1 MFQFKPDFEKT
12 QQRIEAFWHCELI
25 DRPVVQMG
33 INKPVMEQVPL
44 PPSHHLNA
52 RDRWMD
58 AQYQAELAL
67 ASLSNQEFLGDT
79 LPTTFPN
86 LGPDIFP
93 ALYGCELE
101 FGDYGTS
108 WSVPILHDWSEV
120 DKVRLNWESPYLKK
134 LHEMT
139 DALLEIGKDKFVVG
153 MTDWHP
159 GGDCLAALRDP
170 QNLAADMI
178 DHQDE
183 VKALL
188 DRVETDY
195 FQVYDQF
202 YHKLRAAGQ
211 PITSW
216 LTLMHDGRYYIPSND
231 FSIMVSKR
239 MFDEVFLPGIRRE
252 CQFLDRSI
260 YHLDGPGA
268 IRHLD
273 SLLAI
278 PELNAIQF
286 VPGSG
291 NEDFERWI
299 HLYQKIQKAGK
310 GIQVICSVH
319 EIGRVMETLD
329 PHGLFLTISGV
340 PDRQTGE
347 ALLKAFEHWTAE
359 KVKQREAG

>member
-1 MFQFKPDFEKT
+1 MFEFKPDYEKT
-12 QQRIEAFWHCELI
+12 RERIAAFWQRELI
-25 DRPVVQMG
+25 DRPVVQF
-33 INKPVMEQVPL
+33 IVEKPLEQRVSLPL
-44 PPSHHLNA
+44 SGHASA
-52 RDRWMD
+52 RARWMD
-58 AQYQAELAL
+58 AAYQAELAL
-67 ASLSNQEFLGDT
+67 ANVKNCEFLGDT
-79 LPTTFPN
+79 LPAVFPN
-86 LGPDIFP
+86 LGPDLF
-93 ALYGCELE
+93 AAMYGCELE

-108 WSVPILHDWSEV
+108 WSVPNLHDWKDV
-120 DKVRLNWESPYLKK
+120 DSIRFDWDSPYLKK

-139 DALLEIGKDKFVVG
+139 DALLDVGKGKFIVG

-159 GGDCLAALRDP
+159 GGDCVAAFRDP

-178 DHQDE
+178 EHLDE

-188 DRVETDY
+188 NRIEKDY
-195 FQVYDQF
+195 IQAYDVF

-252 CQFLDRSI
+252 CQFLERSI

-273 SLLAI
+273 SLLEI
-278 PELNAIQF
+278 SELNAIQF

-291 NEDFERWI
+291 NEGFERWI
-299 HLYQKIQKAGK
+299 GLYQKIQKAGK
-310 GIQVICSVH
+310 GIEVICDLS
-319 EIGRVMETLD
+319 EIERVTETLD
-329 PHGLFLTISGV
+329 PHGVFLYVGGV
-340 PDRQTGE
+340 PDR
-347 ALLKAFEHWTAE
+347 
-359 KVKQREAG
+359 EAGERLVKRLEKWAASYDH

>member
-1 MFQFKPDFEKT
+1 MFEFKPDFEET
-12 QQRIEAFWHCELI
+12 QKRIEAFWHCELI

-33 INKPVMEQVPL
+33 ISKPAEEQIPL
-44 PPSHHLNA
+44 PASHHPSPRL
-52 RDRWMD
+52 RWMD
-58 AQYQAELAL
+58 ALYQAELAL
-67 ASLSNQEFLGDT
+67 ANLSNQYFLGDT
-79 LPTTFPN
+79 LPTTYPN
-86 LGPDIFP
+86 LGPDVFP

-108 WSVPILHDWSEV
+108 WSVPILHDWGQV
-120 DKVRLNWESPYLKK
+120 DQVNLDRKSPYLAK

-139 DALLEIGKDKFVVG
+139 DALLEIGKDKFIVG

-159 GGDCLAALRDP
+159 GGDCVAALRDP
-170 QNLAADMI
+170 QAMAVDMI
-178 DHQDE
+178 EHLDE

-188 DRVETDY
+188 ARLEADY
-195 FQVYDQF
+195 FWVYDQF

-216 LTLMHDGRYYIPSND
+216 LTLLHDGRYYIPSND

-239 MFDEVFLPGIRRE
+239 MFDEVFLPGIQRE
-252 CQFLDRSI
+252 CQFYDRSI

-286 VPGSG
+286 VPGTG
-291 NEDFERWI
+291 NESFDRWI
-299 HLYQKIQKAGK
+299 SLYQKIQKAGK
-310 GIQVICSVH
+310 GIQVICSYH
-319 EIGRVMETLD
+319 EMSLVMETLD
-329 PHGLFLTISGV
+329 PHGLFLSISGV
-340 PDRQTGE
+340 PGRQAGMD
-347 ALLKAFEHWTAE
+347 LLKRLENWTAE
-359 KVKQREAG
+359 KEKK